1 MDANQVWEVQE
12 AIDNMQA
19 LKAFDPWFIE
29 EPTSPDD
36 ILGHAAIARAIA
48 PVLVASGEH
57 AHNRIMFKQM
67 LQADAIQVCQP
78 DPCRLGGVNEMLAVY
93 LLAARFG
100 VPVCPHGGGV
110 GLCEYIQHLAMFDYI
125 AVSGSLE
132 GRVLEYVDHLHEHF
146 VDPVRVVAG
155 RYRLP
160 EQPGFSITM
169 KPDSLALHEYP
180 LGEAWAGAGWAYS

>member
-1 MDANQVWEVQE
+1 
-12 AIDNMQA
+12 
-19 LKAFDPWFIE
+19 
-29 EPTSPDD
+29 
-36 ILGHAAIARAIA
+36 
-48 PVLVASGEH
+48 
-57 AHNRIMFKQM
+57 
-67 LQADAIQVCQP
+67 
-78 DPCRLGGVNEMLAVY
+78 
-93 LLAARFG
+93 
-100 VPVCPHGGGV
+100 V

-169 KPDSLALHEYP
+169 KPDSLGLHEYP